1 MTTFA
6 LIPAAGKSTRMGR
19 PKLALPLGDR
29 TVLGHVLAALQRANV
44 EHILVVIG
52 PHVAEL
58 VPIVEAA
65 SADYLLLPEETPDM
79 RATVEA
85 GLRHL
90 QQRFTPA
97 VDDALLLVPG
107 DHPTINAGVVEHLLE
122 CRRSTHADKSIFVPS
137 HQARRGHPTL
147 IDWKHIAAMQAL
159 PAGEGFNTYLRRH
172 PEETLEVPVES
183 AEVLFD
189 LDTPADV
196 AALERRQQTNR
207 IESGAPLDWTTK
219 LRWAAVMMTLLGTAA
234 LLGLAIMGDSMWLGR
249 LPGTALVLAASGVL
263 LLVVVVTRLV
273 RPRPASGSG
282 PSRQDCPQGPKD

>member
-44 EHILVVIG
+44 DHILVVIG
-52 PHVAEL
+52 PHVREL
-58 VPIVEAA
+58 IPIVEAA
-65 SADYLLLPEETPDM
+65 SADHLLLPHETADM

-85 GLRHL
+85 GLKHL
-90 QQRFTPA
+90 QERFAPS

-107 DHPTINAGVVEHLLE
+107 DHPTLHAGVIGRLLE
-122 CRRSTHADKSIFVPS
+122 RRRSAQAEKSIVIPTY
-137 HQARRGHPTL
+137 QGKRGHPTL
-147 IDWKHIAAMQAL
+147 IAWQHMAAMQAL

-172 PEETLEVPVES
+172 LEDTLEVPVES

-196 AALERRQQTNR
+196 AALERRQQLANR
-207 IESGAPLDWTTK
+207 IASDVPQAWASK
-219 LRWAAVMMTLLGTAA
+219 VRWAAVLLTLLGTAA
-234 LLGLAIMGDSMWLGR
+234 ILGLTLIGDPMWLGR
-249 LPGTALVLAASGVL
+249 LPGTAVLLVASGTL
-263 LLVVVVTRLV
+263 LLVAVVMRLV
-273 RPRPASGSG
+273 RTWPVRSSRRSG
-282 PSRQDCPQGPKD
+282 PDHSAK